1 MERGD
6 VARWLTDYVDAWRSY
21 DRDRIVA
28 LFADG
33 ALYRYHPYDDPIVG
47 SERIADSWLE
57 DPDDADSWDAA
68 YAPVAVDGQVAVASG
83 SSTYTNPDG
92 TIRAIFDNCF
102 VIRFDDDG
110 RCSEFTEWFMKRPG
124 DAART

>member
-6 VARWLTDYVDAWRSY
+6 VARWLTDYVDAWRSC

-57 DPDDADSWDAA
+57 DRDDADSWDAA